1 MSKIGRK
8 SIDISGLT
16 VDVKGHVVNYKGANA
31 SGSYELPAELNA
43 QVEGQSLQL
52 VPAKIDGE
60 SAKSA
65 RDLNRVWGLHRALL
79 FNELSGAKKEFE
91 NNLEIVGLGF
101 KAAITGNKIVFTLGY
116 SHKIDYEIPQG
127 VTVTVDKSGQK
138 LVIKSA
144 DKELAGHVCSKIK
157 FLRQPEPYKGTGIK
171 LSTDKIKLKAGK
183 AKSAGA

>member
-8 SIDISGLT
+8 AIDISGLT
-16 VDVKGHVVNYKGANA
+16 VDVKGHVVTYKGGHA

-43 QVEGQSLQL
+43 KIEGQSLEL
-52 VPAKIDGE
+52 VPAKIEGQ
-60 SAKSA
+60 SAKAA

-79 FNELSGAKKEFE
+79 FNVLSGSKKEFE

-116 SHKIDYEIPQG
+116 SHKIDYEIPAG
-127 VTVTVDKSGQK
+127 VTVTVDKTGQK